1 MKRFGMFIILV
12 TVFMQS
18 VNLYAEGVAHKEEE
32 FDFLREKIEKLEEKI
47 DSRHEKNSKKTA
59 EWYEK
64 FDVGVG
70 LTGVF
75 QTTSNVKK
83 RLNPDKD
90 VTDGTMSF
98 DLEITNQIDKNNE
111 VFTLFESGSGDGV
124 DGNVS
129 SLSGFNDDADDDE
142 NLRLTEAWYE
152 TRFANEKFRFRL
164 GKLDLTTDFDT
175 NAVANCET
183 EQFFSTGF
191 VNNLAIGFPDDNG
204 PGLMFFASL
213 NEFLEA
219 GVGLADADAD
229 WDNLNDDLFSIFEVN
244 YKPKN
249 KNRPGNYR
257 FFCWANKSD
266 HVDLT
271 NAAKTGEIN
280 HGYGFSFDQMVS
292 DATTV
297 FARYGQQRETVA
309 QIEKAWSTGFQ
320 TSAESFGRKDDIIGF
335 AYGKALTGNSWRTG
349 AGATGINC
357 EDEHHAELYYSFKV
371 NENLKLS
378 PDIQWLKNAEGDKD
392 NKNVWAFGVRA
403 QLSF

>member
-1 MKRFGMFIILV
+1 MFIILV
-12 TVFMQS
+12 SVFMQS
-18 VNLYAEGVAHKEEE
+18 VNLYAEGVTCKEEE
-32 FDFLREKIEKLEEKI
+32 FEFLREKIEKLEEKI
-47 DSRHEKNSKKTA
+47 DSRHATNSQKTTA
-59 EWYEK
+59 WYEK
-64 FDVGVG
+64 FGVSVG

-83 RLNPDKD
+83 RLNPDKN

-111 VFTLFESGSGDGV
+111 FFTLFESGSGAGV
-124 DGNVS
+124 DDNVS
-129 SLSGFNDDADDDE
+129 TLSGFNDDADDDE

-183 EQFFSTGF
+183 EQFLSTGF

-213 NEFLEA
+213 NEFLQA

-244 YKPKN
+244 YKPQN
-249 KNRPGNYR
+249 NNRPGNYR
-257 FFCWANKSD
+257 VFCWTNKSD
-266 HVDLT
+266 HVDLN
-271 NAAKTGEIN
+271 NAANTGEIN

-292 DATTV
+292 DTTTV
-297 FARYGQQRETVA
+297 FARYGRQRETVS
-309 QIEKAWSTGFQ
+309 QIEKAWSAGFQ

-335 AYGKALTGNSWRTG
+335 AYGKALTGNSWRKG
-349 AGATGINC
+349 ARAKGINC
-357 EDEHHAELYYSFKV
+357 ANEHHAELYYSFKV
-371 NENLKLS
+371 NENLQLS
-378 PDIQWLKNAEGDKD
+378 PDIQWLNNAEGDKD
-392 NKNVWAFGVRA
+392 NKNIWAFGVRA

>member
-12 TVFMQS
+12 IVFMQAG
-18 VNLYAEGVAHKEEE
+18 NLYGENFSEKEEE
-32 FDFLREKIEKLEEKI
+32 LKVLGEKIKKLEEKI
-47 DSRHEKNSKKTA
+47 DSRHETNSQKTT

-70 LTGVF
+70 LTGVL
-75 QTTSNVKK
+75 QTTANVKK

-90 VTDGTMSF
+90 VTDGTISF

-111 VFTLFESGSGDGV
+111 FFTLFESGSGAGV
-124 DGNVS
+124 NDNVPT
-129 SLSGFNDDADDDE
+129 LSGFNDDADDDE

-152 TRFANEKFRFRL
+152 TRFANEKFRFRI

-183 EQFFSTGF
+183 EQFLSTGF

-213 NEFLEA
+213 NEFLDA
-219 GVGLADADAD
+219 GVGVAEGDED
-229 WDNLNDDLFSIFEVN
+229 WNNLNDDLFSIFEVN
-244 YKPKN
+244 YKPQN
-249 KNRPGNYR
+249 NNRPGNYR
-257 FFCWANKSD
+257 LFCWTNKSD
-266 HVDLT
+266 HIHLSD
-271 NAAKTGEIN
+271 AAKIGEIN

-292 DATTV
+292 DTTNV
-297 FARYGQQRETVA
+297 FARYGKQRETVSK
-309 QIEKAWSTGFQ
+309 IEKAWSAGFQ

-335 AYGKALTGNSWRTG
+335 AYGKAITGNSWR
-349 AGATGINC
+349 AGAAASGVNC
-357 EDEHHAELYYSFKV
+357 EDEHHAELYYSFNV
-371 NENLKLS
+371 NENLQLS

-392 NKNVWAFGVRA
+392 NKNVWVFGMRA
-403 QLSF
+403 QISF